1 MKRNTIFNIEFTLEK
16 DGYIYACTSANE
28 KTVSKIEEYYNIGK
42 GKIKDVI
49 TSTTRGTNKA
59 VIFFIEELCKG
70 NNHLVGNEVPLTII
84 VKNMLADDLSEY
96 TKEICILYNHFYHQ
110 LLDIATDSYN
120 LGISNQDRNEAKKQL
135 ETTKR
140 FYEIDKKYL
149 ERV

>member
-1 MKRNTIFNIEFTLEK
+1 M
-16 DGYIYACTSANE
+16 
-28 KTVSKIEEYYNIGK
+28 
-42 GKIKDVI
+42 
-49 TSTTRGTNKA
+49 
-59 VIFFIEELCKG
+59 
-70 NNHLVGNEVPLTII
+70 VGNEVPLTII